1 MILLNI
7 PIWFNVIYS
16 FVRPLLNEKMKAKML
31 FVTESQ
37 ILKTLQEYIDDE
49 FITDGL
55 FNASKARP
63 LVRLGYMNYGVVGE
77 ENTFT
82 KNRPQLDKN
91 GNLLEVN
98 EWDGV
103 YR

>member
-1 MILLNI
+1 MLIEEVGKGTY
-7 PIWFNVIYS
+7 VI
-16 FVRPLLNEKMKAKML
+16 FGKVLG
-31 FVTESQ
+31 V
-37 ILKTLQEYIDDE
+37 YIDDE
-49 FITDGL
+49 FIEDGL

-82 KNRPQLDKN
+82 KNRPQLDEK
-91 GNLLEVN
+91 GNLLEVKK
-98 EWDGV
+98 WDGV

>member
-1 MILLNI
+1 MISQRDVYYALKNT
-7 PIWFNVIYS
+7 FCKQEECNRVIIALGK
-16 FVRPLLNEKMKAKML
+16 VLG
-31 FVTESQ
+31 
-37 ILKTLQEYIDDE
+37 IYIDDNY
-49 FITDGL
+49 IIDGL
-55 FNASKARP
+55 FDASKARP

-82 KNRPQLDKN
+82 KNRPELDEN
-91 GNLLEVN
+91 GNLKEVK